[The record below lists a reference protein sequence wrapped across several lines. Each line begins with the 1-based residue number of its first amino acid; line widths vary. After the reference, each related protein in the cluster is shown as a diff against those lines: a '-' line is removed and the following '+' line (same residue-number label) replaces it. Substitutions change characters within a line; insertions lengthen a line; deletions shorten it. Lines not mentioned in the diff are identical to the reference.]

1 MSLKRNPYLLIPIF
15 LNVILLAGVPYFGG
29 LTDVVGLVPLLVLAF
44 ATPWFLYFLI
54 GRILADVEKKARREG
69 DGPEDTDFI

>member
-1 MSLKRNPYLLIPIF
+1 MNLKRNPYLLIPIF
-15 LNVILLAGVPYFGG
+15 LNVILLAGLPYFGG
-29 LTDVVGLVPLLVLAF
+29 LTEVAGLIPVIVLAL

-54 GRILADVEKKARREG
+54 GRILADVEKKARRES